1 MMVDRSVTVIFLY
14 GVLEVFGGGTTLP
27 EEVDVVVLWAG
38 AGQRKAEHMLT
49 VPLVLTNSPIWF
61 LR

>member
-1 MMVDRSVTVIFLY
+1 
-14 GVLEVFGGGTTLP
+14 VLEVFGGGTTLP